1 MHPRSS
7 IPLALVLLALL
18 GGCPGKH
25 VTIYRSLS
33 EHGAME
39 TCDANQSYRAEAK
52 GADAKDAKAKLEA
65 QIRTLVTDKKG
76 CGALIYNE
84 GSGKALDGTTN
95 HVADFQLCTCGS

>member
-1 MHPRSS
+1 MQPRSLLV
-7 IPLALVLLALL
+7 LAALAVLLA
-18 GGCPGKH
+18 GCPGKQ

-39 TCDANQSYRAEAK
+39 TCDANQSFRAEVK
-52 GADAKDAKAKLEA
+52 GADAEDAKAKLED
-65 QIRTLVTDKKG
+65 QIRKLVGEKGG

-95 HVADFQLCTCGS
+95 HVADYQLCKCQ

>member
-1 MHPRSS
+1 MQPRSLLLV
-7 IPLALVLLALL
+7 ILVLVC
-18 GGCPGKH
+18 GCPGKH

-52 GADAKDAKAKLEA
+52 GADAKDAKAKMED
-65 QIRTLVTDKKG
+65 QIRKLVGDKGG

-95 HVADFQLCTCGS
+95 HVADFQLCKCGS